1 MTTLNFEEHSA
12 RDARLVIL
20 RGLSEQMD
28 GRMNETLLTALLETF
43 GHNRSR
49 DWVRTQLLKLK
60 ELGALTITEAGSV
73 YIASI
78 TRSGLDHVQRRTVIE
93 GVARPSPEA

>member
-1 MTTLNFEEHSA
+1 MTPLNFEEHSA

-49 DWVRTQLLKLK
+49 DWVRTQLQKLR
-60 ELGALTITEAGSV
+60 ELGAVTITEAGTV
-73 YIASI
+73 YIGSI
-78 TRSGLDHVQRRTVIE
+78 TRAGLDHVQRRSVIE
-93 GVARPSPEA
+93 GVARPSPEV

>member
-1 MTTLNFEEHSA
+1 MTSLSFEEHSA

-20 RGLSEQMD
+20 RGLSEQLD

-60 ELGALTITEAGSV
+60 ELGAVTITEAGTV

-78 TRSGLDHVQRRTVIE
+78 TRAGLDHLHRKSVIE